1 MTYTILLI
9 FPINLRSVILF
20 ITILLTRKLKLRLF
34 TELGEV
40 AELYKCNLF
49 YKSEA
54 SQNI

>member
-9 FPINLRSVILF
+9 FPISLRSVILF

-54 SQNI
+54 SQDI